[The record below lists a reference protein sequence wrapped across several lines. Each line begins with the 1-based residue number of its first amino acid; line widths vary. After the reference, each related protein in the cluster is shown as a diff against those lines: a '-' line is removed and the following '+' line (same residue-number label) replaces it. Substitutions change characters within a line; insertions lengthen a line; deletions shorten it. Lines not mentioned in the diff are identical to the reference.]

1 MYGPSM
7 VNTSYQGA
15 IVSVYNAGQAI
26 GGFTVGYLADKYSRK
41 YTILIASV
49 LSEHK
54 HTHLLLFAASN

>member
-26 GGFTVGYLADKYSRK
+26 GGMTVGYLADKYSRK
-41 YTILIASV
+41 YTIFIASF
-49 LSEHK
+49 LSEQQSQCLCHQRPR
-54 HTHLLLFAASN
+54 